1 MKKVVWLRIYKGQE
15 ILKSENGIIK
25 NENSKVS
32 LSYETLEW
40 DLYLKSLKYNP
51 YCRVSVEKVL
61 EFLDGEWKECE
72 ITDEIKKEVLIAH
85 KGDNKVILTPEQ
97 KEIAELKAQ
106 MAELLGRK
114 ENKSKNVEDENV
126 NDELEDLKIRY
137 KEQEKKR
144 RS

>member
-15 ILKSENGIIK
+15 ILKSENGVVK
-25 NENSKVS
+25 NENSKVA
-32 LSYETLEW
+32 LSHETLEW

-51 YCRVSVEKVL
+51 YCKVSVEKVL
-61 EFLDGEWKECE
+61 EFSDGEWKECE

-114 ENKSKNVEDENV
+114 ENKSK
-126 NDELEDLKIRY
+126 KITA
-137 KEQEKKR
+137 KKLTDGFIVCR
-144 RS
+144 VL